1 MVRAMKGRAGG
12 FLVCCLSIL
21 MLCAS
26 AAGAERLSLGA
37 IDSLASPATGRSGEP
52 SLAAAVDGTVWLSWI
67 EQSVPG
73 SDHKAPVYTLMT
85 ARLSG
90 GRWAVA
96 PRVIKSDT
104 LFVNWADPPVL
115 AAMSREVAWIA

>member
-1 MVRAMKGRAGG
+1 MNGRAGG
-12 FLVCCLSIL
+12 LAVFSLSIL
-21 MLCAS
+21 LLS
-26 AAGAERLSLGA
+26 ATAAPADRLSLGA

-52 SLAAAVDGTVWLSWI
+52 SLAAAVDGSVWMSWI

-73 SDHKAPVYTLMT
+73 SGHKPPVYSLMT

-90 GRWAVA
+90 GKWVAA
-96 PRVIKSDT
+96 PRVVKSDT

-115 AAMSREVAWIA
+115 AAMSREVAWIAYPW